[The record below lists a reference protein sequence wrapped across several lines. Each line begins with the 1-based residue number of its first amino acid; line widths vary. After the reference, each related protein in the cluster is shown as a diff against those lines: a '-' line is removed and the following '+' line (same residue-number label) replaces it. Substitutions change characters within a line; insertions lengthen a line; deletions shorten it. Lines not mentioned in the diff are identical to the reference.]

1 MCWTLRKLILID
13 TIIQWSSTHRLT
25 FEIKYFSILQHQ
37 LVSDGIARLETIWIL
52 HFFVDR
58 MTGENQPVIDLSHE
72 IKLKISLWSITL
84 PGSVVN
90 RKSFEVSVC
99 FEQCVYEFSMGSRI
113 NKCVN
118 PWYHSV
124 YELKYIFFNF
134 SLRQSENT
142 VIIHLVWF
150 VEMFRLDFNDV

>member
-1 MCWTLRKLILID
+1 M
-13 TIIQWSSTHRLT
+13 T
-25 FEIKYFSILQHQ
+25 FEIKYFLILQHK

-52 HFFVDR
+52 HFFFDR
-58 MTGENQPVIDLSHE
+58 TLGDNQLVINPTHE

-84 PGSVVN
+84 TGSVVN
-90 RKSFEVSVC
+90 RKSFEVSLC
-99 FEQCVYEFSMGSRI
+99 FEQCVYEFSMGSGI

-118 PWYHSV
+118 PSYHSV